1 MLRKAARNTHDIYIR
16 KDDAQMKISINVEE
30 YGLERK
36 ELAAAGAIKHGLDK
50 IGTEEALAR
59 LDDPAELLREVIKTV
74 NVNDLDTGTFR
85 VRKNIVDFV
94 KSMNITE
101 VLEAPSEGFQQFLA
115 DCRDVIEKR

>member
-1 MLRKAARNTHDIYIR
+1 
-16 KDDAQMKISINVEE
+16 MKISINVEE